1 MRKTPLKKSG
11 TKTKGIR
18 KAKSTRLTKAALMR
32 EEIKQQELVRVTE
45 ELGVGSLEELKKLLK
60 GD

>member
-1 MRKTPLKKSG
+1 MKKSG